1 MIKHFKGV
9 LSLTLLCSFGAA
21 VARAQVVV
29 PPEPAPQRTPADQ
42 GTSSDQQLQQVVVTG
57 ANIPINEAIVPTI
70 RPINA
75 VYGLDLNVMEIPRNV
90 TIISRAQ
97 LDDISVLDV
106 RDFTKLTTSSFTTT
120 NFGAPSNPSIRG
132 QTADVF
138 INGMRE
144 GLTSNGNG
152 MPIDFNAIDSVDIL
166 KGPPG
171 VVYGASNY
179 VGGYFNFIT
188 KQPFFDRLQG
198 SMSATF
204 GSYDQYRW
212 NIDIGGPIIPDKLA
226 FRISYSGI
234 DSGSYYE
241 NQVTQTQSIYA
252 ALTWIPTDKYKLEV
266 NVDGYSATYTENNGF
281 NRPTQ
286 NLIDNGQYFSGNV
299 IGFLSG
305 GAPVFGV
312 PFPQNVQSGSN
323 LVQPGG
329 LVGLDRSIRL
339 LRPGDGSYGKSIRAQ
354 AIQTFTIND
363 NFSIVNNTFVQG
375 LDRHTKDSAF
385 YSEII
390 PSAFSFENRTE
401 FHINFDIPFGGGGS
415 GGEPVVDGKEAK
427 APVPETKPG
436 FVLGNKINLGV
447 DFHYQEVTAFDDFF
461 DEPLNAWNLAT
472 SRNFIHYVNFSS
484 FTALPVPNNPG
495 WTGTPGVFNGDT
507 NYSKVFTVA
516 PFYEHVF
523 DFGEHFSLLAGARAD
538 ILWVKVNDPLYAEAA
553 AAGTVNPNGPPGA
566 RASVVEPNFNVSP
579 TFKPWKWFTTYF
591 TYNYS
596 QSYAAGNGGGFPA
609 GDGSG
614 HATIP
619 VTNELHVHSDLY
631 EVGAKASLL
640 GDTLFINAALFQQH
654 RVNPGLGAS
663 YSRDT
668 ARGFE
673 IEADYQPSRN
683 FYLSAGYSYI
693 NSFIHGSPGFV
704 AQVYPIDSVH
714 QLGPNGTVIT
724 DNGKSLPLGIYR
736 EPGVPAHAVNL
747 LAKYQIPTSFGTFG
761 AIFGETVTGPMFL
774 GYGGY
779 VRIPAQHEEDLTF
792 FYHTKDDHFEA
803 KIALLNLTDQ
813 KLWGPP
819 NAVYGYDSV
828 VAEWPFH
835 VEGTITFKF

>member
-1 MIKHFKGV
+1 M
-9 LSLTLLCSFGAA
+9 
-21 VARAQVVV
+21 
-29 PPEPAPQRTPADQ
+29 
-42 GTSSDQQLQQVVVTG
+42 QQVVVTG
-57 ANIPINEAIVPTI
+57 ANIPINEAIVPTV
-70 RPINA
+70 RPISG

-132 QTADVF
+132 QIADVF

-152 MPIDFNAIDSVDIL
+152 MPIDFNAFDSVDIL

-212 NIDIGGPIIPDKLA
+212 NIDIGGPIIPEKLA

-241 NQVTQTQSIYA
+241 NQITQTQSLFA
-252 ALTWIPTDKYKLEV
+252 AVTWIPTDKYKLEV

-305 GAPVFGV
+305 GSPVFGV

-323 LVQPGG
+323 LVEPGG

-339 LRPGDGSYGKSIRAQ
+339 IRPGDGSYGKSIRGQ

-375 LDRHTKDSAF
+375 IDRHTKDSAY

-390 PSAFSFENRTE
+390 PAAFSFENRTE
-401 FHINFDIPFGGGGS
+401 FHLNFDIPFGGGGS
-415 GGEPVVDGKEAK
+415 GGEPDGKEAK
-427 APVPETKPG
+427 APVRQSSPA
-436 FVLGNKINLGV
+436 FVLGNKINFGIDL
-447 DFHYQEVTAFDDFF
+447 HYQEVTAFDDYF

-472 SRNFIHYVNFSS
+472 SRNFIHYVNFST
-484 FTALPVPNNPG
+484 FTALPIPNNPG
-495 WTGTPGVFNGDT
+495 WTGTPGVYNNDT
-507 NYSKVFTVA
+507 NYSKMFTVA

-538 ILWVKVNDPLYAEAA
+538 IVWVKVNDPLYDEAI
-553 AAGTVNPNGPPGA
+553 AAGTVKPNGPVGA
-566 RASVVEPNFNVSP
+566 RASVVEPNFNISP
-579 TFKPWKWFTTYF
+579 TFKPWKWLTTYF

-609 GDGSG
+609 GDGNG
-614 HATIP
+614 NATIP
-619 VTNELHVHSDLY
+619 VTKELHIHSDLY
-631 EVGAKASLL
+631 EAGAKASII
-640 GDTLFINAALFQQH
+640 GDTLFINVAIFQQH
-654 RVNPGLGAS
+654 RVNPGIAAS

-683 FYLSAGYSYI
+683 FYLSAGYSYL
-693 NSFIHGSPGFV
+693 NSFINGSPGFV

-714 QLGPNGTVIT
+714 QLGPNGTVIS
-724 DNGKSLPLGIYR
+724 DNSATLPRGVYR
-736 EPGVPAHAVNL
+736 EPGVPAHAVNF

-792 FYHTKDDHFEA
+792 FYHTKDDHLEA

-819 NAVYGYDSV
+819 DPVYGYDSV

-835 VEGTITFKF
+835 VEGTITIKF

>member
-1 MIKHFKGV
+1 MIKRFQGV
-9 LSLTLLCSFGAA
+9 LSFALLCSFCASGL
-21 VARAQVVV
+21 AQVIT
-29 PPEPAPQRTPADQ
+29 PPEPAPERTPSGQ
-42 GTSSDQQLQQVVVTG
+42 GTSSGQEMQQVVVTG
-57 ANIPINEAIVPTI
+57 ANIPINEAIVPTV
-70 RPINA
+70 RPISG

-132 QTADVF
+132 QIADVF

-152 MPIDFNAIDSVDIL
+152 MPIDFNAFDSVDIL

-212 NIDIGGPIIPDKLA
+212 NIDLGGPIIPDKLA

-241 NQVTQTQSIYA
+241 NQVTQTQSLFA
-252 ALTWIPTDKYKLEV
+252 AVTWIPTDKYKLEV

-286 NLIDNGQYFSGNV
+286 NLINNGQYFSGNV

-305 GAPVFGV
+305 GSPVFGV
-312 PFPQNVQSGSN
+312 PFPQNVQSSGN
-323 LVQPGG
+323 LVEPGG

-339 LRPGDGSYGKSIRAQ
+339 IRPGDGSYGKSIRGQ

-363 NFSIVNNTFVQG
+363 NFSIVNNTFVEG
-375 LDRHTKDSAF
+375 IDRHTKDSAY

-415 GGEPVVDGKEAK
+415 GGEPDDGKEAK
-427 APVPETKPG
+427 APVPQSSPA
-436 FVLGNKINLGV
+436 FVLGNKINLGI
-447 DFHYQEVTAFDDFF
+447 DFRYQEVTAFDDYF

-472 SRNFIHYVNFSS
+472 SRNFIHYVNFST
-484 FTALPVPNNPG
+484 FTALPIPNNPG
-495 WTGTPGVFNGDT
+495 WTGTPGVFNSDT
-507 NYSKVFTVA
+507 NYSKMFTVA

-523 DFGEHFSLLAGARAD
+523 DFGEHFSLLAGVRAD
-538 ILWVKVNDPLYAEAA
+538 VIWVKVNDPLYEEAV
-553 AAGTVNPNGPPGA
+553 AAGTVNPNGPVGA
-566 RASVVEPNFNVSP
+566 RASVVDPNFNVSP
-579 TFKPWKWFTTYF
+579 TFKPWKWLTTYF

-596 QSYAAGNGGGFPA
+596 QAYSAGNGGGFPA
-609 GDGSG
+609 GDGNG

-619 VTNELHVHSDLY
+619 VTNELHIHSDLY
-631 EVGAKASLL
+631 EAGAKASII
-640 GDTLFINAALFQQH
+640 GDTLFINAAMFQQH
-654 RVNPGLGAS
+654 RINPGIAAS

-683 FYLSAGYSYI
+683 FYLSAGYSYL

-724 DNGKSLPLGIYR
+724 DNSATLPRGVYR
-736 EPGVPAHAVNL
+736 EPGVPAHAVNF

-774 GYGGY
+774 GYSGY

-792 FYHTKDDHFEA
+792 FYHTKDDHLEL
-803 KIALLNLTDQ
+803 KLALLNLTNQ

-819 NAVYGYDSV
+819 DPVYGYDSV

-835 VEGTITFKF
+835 VEGTITIKF

>member
-1 MIKHFKGV
+1 MIKHFQGV
-9 LSLTLLCSFGAA
+9 LSLALLCSFGAA
-21 VARAQVVV
+21 ALAQVIT
-29 PPEPAPQRTPADQ
+29 PPAPAPQRTPEGQ

-57 ANIPINEAIVPTI
+57 ANIPINEAIVPTV
-70 RPINA
+70 RPISA
-75 VYGLDLNVMEIPRNV
+75 AYGLDLNVMEIPRNV

-152 MPIDFNAIDSVDIL
+152 MPIDFNAFDSVDIL

-179 VGGYFNFIT
+179 VGGYFNFVT
-188 KQPFFDRLQG
+188 KQPYFDRLQG
-198 SMSATF
+198 AMSATF

-212 NIDIGGPIIPDKLA
+212 NIDLGGPIIPEKLA

-241 NQVTQTQSIYA
+241 NQVTQTQSLFA

-286 NLIDNGQYFSGNV
+286 NLINNGQYFSGNV

-312 PFPQNVQSGSN
+312 PFPQNVQSSSN

-339 LRPGDGSYGKSIRAQ
+339 LRPGDGSYGKSLRGQ

-375 LDRHTKDSAF
+375 IDRHTKDSAY

-390 PSAFSFENRTE
+390 PEAFSFENRTE
-401 FHINFDIPFGGGGS
+401 LHINFDIPFGRGGS
-415 GGEPVVDGKEAK
+415 AGEPVADGKEAK
-427 APVPETKPG
+427 APAPETAPG
-436 FVLGNKINLGV
+436 FVLGNKINLGI

-484 FTALPVPNNPG
+484 FTSLPVPNNPG
-495 WTGTPGVFNGDT
+495 WTATPGVFNGDT
-507 NYSKVFTVA
+507 NYSKIFTVA

-523 DFGEHFSLLAGARAD
+523 NFGDHFSLLAGARAD
-538 ILWVKVNDPLYAEAA
+538 ILWVKVNDPLYSEAA
-553 AAGTVNPNGPPGA
+553 AAGNVNPNGPPGA

-579 TFKPWKWFTTYF
+579 TFKPWKWLTTYF

-596 QSYAAGNGGGFPA
+596 QSYSAGNGGGFPA
-609 GDGSG
+609 GDGLG

-619 VTNELHVHSDLY
+619 VTNELHIHSDLY
-631 EVGAKASLL
+631 EAGAKASIL
-640 GDTLFINAALFQQH
+640 GDTLFINAAFYQQH
-654 RVNPGLGAS
+654 RINPGLGAS
-663 YSRDT
+663 FSRDT

-683 FYLSAGYSYI
+683 FYVSAGYSYI

-704 AQVYPIDSVH
+704 AQVFPIDSTH
-714 QLGPNGTVIT
+714 QIGPNGTVIT
-724 DNGKSLPLGIYR
+724 DNSATLPRGIYR

-747 LAKYQIPTSFGTFG
+747 LTKYEIPTSFGTFG
-761 AIFGETVTGPMFL
+761 TIFGETVTGPMFL

-803 KIALLNLTDQ
+803 KIALLNLTNQ

-835 VEGTITFKF
+835 VEGTITIKF

>member
-1 MIKHFKGV
+1 MIKRFQGV
-9 LSLTLLCSFGAA
+9 LSLTLFCSFCATA
-21 VARAQVVV
+21 LAQVIT
-29 PPEPAPQRTPADQ
+29 PPAPAPERTPEGQ
-42 GTSSDQQLQQVVVTG
+42 GSSSDQQLQQVVVTG
-57 ANIPINEAIVPTI
+57 ANIPINEAIVPTV

-75 VYGLDLNVMEIPRNV
+75 VYGLDLNVMDIPRNV

-132 QTADVF
+132 QIADIF

-152 MPIDFNAIDSVDIL
+152 MPIDFNAFDSVDIL
-166 KGPPG
+166 KGPSS

-179 VGGYFNFIT
+179 VGGYFNFVT
-188 KQPFFDRLQG
+188 KQPYFDRLQG
-198 SMSATF
+198 AMSATF
-204 GSYDQYRW
+204 GSFDQYRW
-212 NIDIGGPIIPDKLA
+212 NIDLGGPIIPEKLA

-241 NQVTQTQSIYA
+241 NQVTQTQSLFA
-252 ALTWIPTDKYKLEV
+252 AVTWIPTDKYKLEV

-286 NLIDNGQYFSGNV
+286 NLINNGQYFSGNV
-299 IGFLSG
+299 VGFLSG
-305 GAPVFGV
+305 GVPVFNV

-323 LVQPGG
+323 LVEPGG
-329 LVGLDRSIRL
+329 LVGLDRSVRL
-339 LRPGDGSYGKSIRAQ
+339 LAPGDGSYGKSIRGQ

-363 NFSIVNNTFVQG
+363 NFSIVNNTFVEEI
-375 LDRHTKDSAF
+375 DRHTKDSAY

-401 FHINFDIPFGGGGS
+401 FHINFDIPFGSRGS
-415 GGEPVVDGKEAK
+415 GGEPADGKEAK
-427 APVPETKPG
+427 APAPESSPA
-436 FVLGNKINLGV
+436 FVLGNKINFGI
-447 DFHYQEVTAFDDFF
+447 DFHYQEVTAFDDYF

-472 SRNFIHYVNFSS
+472 SRTFIHYVNFSS

-507 NYSKVFTVA
+507 NYSKIFTVA
-516 PFYEHVF
+516 PFYQHVF
-523 DFGEHFSLLAGARAD
+523 DFGEHFSLLAGIRAD
-538 ILWVKVNDPLYAEAA
+538 VVWVKVNDPLYDEAA
-553 AAGTVNPNGPPGA
+553 AAGNVNPNGAPGA
-566 RASVVEPNFNVSP
+566 RASVVEPNWNISP
-579 TFKPWKWFTTYF
+579 TFKPWKWLTTYF

-596 QSYAAGNGGGFPA
+596 QAYSAGNGGGFPA

-619 VTNELHVHSDLY
+619 VTNELHIHSDLY
-631 EVGAKASLL
+631 EAGAKASLI

-654 RVNPGLGAS
+654 RINPGLGAS
-663 YSRDT
+663 FSRDT

-683 FYLSAGYSYI
+683 FYLSAGYSYL

-704 AQVYPIDSVH
+704 AQVFPIDSVH

-724 DNGKSLPLGIYR
+724 DNGGTLPRGIYR

-792 FYHTKDDHFEA
+792 FYHTKDDHLEL
-803 KIALLNLTDQ
+803 KLALLNLTNQ

-819 NAVYGYDSV
+819 DPVYGYDSV
-828 VAEWPFH
+828 VAELPFH
-835 VEGTITFKF
+835 VEGTITIKF

>member
-1 MIKHFKGV
+1 MIKRFQGV
-9 LSLTLLCSFGAA
+9 LSLTLFCSFGATA
-21 VARAQVVV
+21 LAQVIT
-29 PPEPAPQRTPADQ
+29 PPEPAPQRTPEGQ

-57 ANIPINEAIVPTI
+57 ANIPIDEAIVPTV

-75 VYGLDLNVMEIPRNV
+75 VYGLDLNVMDIPRNV
-90 TIISRAQ
+90 TIISRTQ

-132 QTADVF
+132 QIADVF

-152 MPIDFNAIDSVDIL
+152 MPIDFNAFDSVDIL

-188 KQPFFDRLQG
+188 KQPLFDRFQG

-212 NIDIGGPIIPDKLA
+212 NIDIGGPIIPEKLA

-241 NQVTQTQSIYA
+241 NQVTQTQSLFA
-252 ALTWIPTDKYKLEV
+252 AVTWIPTDKYKLEV

-299 IGFLSG
+299 VGFLSG
-305 GAPVFGV
+305 GVPVFNV

-339 LRPGDGSYGKSIRAQ
+339 LRPGDGSYGKSIRGQ

-363 NFSIVNNTFVQG
+363 NFSIVNNTFVEDI
-375 LDRHTKDSAF
+375 DRHTKDSAY

-390 PSAFSFENRTE
+390 PAAFSFENRTE
-401 FHINFDIPFGGGGS
+401 LHINFDIPFGGGGS
-415 GGEPVVDGKEAK
+415 GGEPDGKEAK
-427 APVPETKPG
+427 APVPQSSPA
-436 FVLGNKINLGV
+436 FVLGNKINLGI
-447 DFHYQEVTAFDDFF
+447 DFHYQEVTAFDDYF

-495 WTGTPGVFNGDT
+495 WTGTPGVYNGDT

-523 DFGEHFSLLAGARAD
+523 DFGEHFSLLAGVRAD

-553 AAGTVNPNGPPGA
+553 AAGNVNPNGPPGA
-566 RASVVEPNFNVSP
+566 RASVVEPNWNISP
-579 TFKPWKWFTTYF
+579 TFKPWKWLTTYF

-596 QSYAAGNGGGFPA
+596 QSYSAGNGGGFPA
-609 GDGSG
+609 GDGNG
-614 HATIP
+614 NATIP
-619 VTNELHVHSDLY
+619 VTNELHIHSDLY
-631 EVGAKASLL
+631 EAGAKASLI

-654 RVNPGLGAS
+654 RINPGLGAS
-663 YSRDT
+663 FSRDT

-683 FYLSAGYSYI
+683 FYLSAGYSYL

-704 AQVYPIDSVH
+704 AQVFPIDSVH

-724 DNGKSLPLGIYR
+724 DNSATLPRGIYR
-736 EPGVPAHAVNL
+736 EPGVPAHAANL

-761 AIFGETVTGPMFL
+761 AIFGETVTGPIFL

-792 FYHTKDDHFEA
+792 FYHTKDDHLEA
-803 KIALLNLTDQ
+803 KIALLNLTNQ

-819 NAVYGYDSV
+819 DPVYGYDSV
-828 VAEWPFH
+828 VAELPFH
-835 VEGTITFKF
+835 VEGTITIKF